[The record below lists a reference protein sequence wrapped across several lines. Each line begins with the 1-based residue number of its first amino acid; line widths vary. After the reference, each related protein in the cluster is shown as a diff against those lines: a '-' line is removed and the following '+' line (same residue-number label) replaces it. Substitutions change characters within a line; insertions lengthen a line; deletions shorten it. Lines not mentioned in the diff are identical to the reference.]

1 MTFKIRSLRSRL
13 LLLVLPTVVLA
24 IGLLTLVSVS
34 RATKHETASAY
45 HSLTETTRAH
55 ATTVEG
61 AVALQMQLAQTA
73 ASDVAASGNDR
84 AVINRMLTGQLGA
97 NPQTEALIAY
107 LPELANPAPAVAHGP
122 DGKVGPLPG
131 LKYDPKDPV
140 LAAQAAH
147 PAPAAGEPIIYEG
160 DAKGTFF
167 APIMH
172 NGQFDG
178 YVLAGSPLKSIF
190 APIAKAK
197 LLESGQAF
205 AVSAKGM
212 MVANR
217 NSALNGKTS
226 LAKLAASK
234 HNPDLTKIA
243 AAVAAGKRG
252 QLETT
257 DPFTGK
263 RSVLTWAP
271 VPSAGWA
278 VITSVPLDEV
288 LAPVHTMRNEL
299 LVLALIALLAVAGV
313 LVFVATRVTRPILVV
328 TEAAERLSEGDV
340 GVELQ
345 IGEREDEVGR
355 LATAFSRT
363 AGYLREKAV
372 TAEQIAGGDLT
383 VTVEPSSE
391 RDLLGTAFVKL
402 VHDLRDVVGRVGGT
416 AGEVSAASQRM
427 ADTSEEA
434 GRAVHEIANAIGDV
448 AEGTNVQVQKVELV
462 REAAERAAQT
472 ARESADRATEAVE
485 RAQRAHAVSVDGL
498 SAADEASEAMRALA
512 EASDDVT
519 AAIEALAAKSDQ
531 IGGIVDTITAL
542 SEQTNLLALN
552 AAIEAARAGEQGRGF
567 AVVAEEV
574 RKLAEESQG
583 AASQISGLI
592 GEIQT
597 ETGGVVQMVA
607 GTAER
612 TRGGTETVERAR
624 TAFAEIGLA
633 VEDVSDRVRAI
644 STTAEELSHESAT
657 MAADVVGVAT
667 VAESASASSEQVSAS
682 TQQTSASTQEIAA
695 SARDLAASAEVLERL
710 VGTFRL

>member
-567 AVVAEEV
+567 AVVASEV
-574 RKLAEESQG
+574 RSLAQRSAQ
-583 AASQISGLI
+583 AAKEIKGLI
-592 GEIQT
+592 GASVDRVEA
-597 ETGGVVQMVA
+597 GSRLVADA
-607 GTAER
+607 GT
-612 TRGGTETVERAR
+612 TMN
-624 TAFAEIGLA
+624 EIVGS
-633 VEDVSDRVRAI
+633 VQRVSDI
-644 STTAEELSHESAT
+644 IGEITA
-657 MAADVVGVAT
+657 
-667 VAESASASSEQVSAS
+667 ASSEQSDGIGQINTTVTQLDQM
-682 TQQTSASTQEIAA
+682 TQQNSALVEESAA
-695 SARDLAASAEVLERL
+695 AAESLRDQAQRL
-710 VGTFRL
+710 SQAVGAFRLEARH